1 MTAGSIPA
9 ELATA
14 CADVAAAADSDQ
26 IAGVQA
32 RYVATPASTGE
43 ASALLRAAYALGL
56 TLVPRGSG
64 HRQHWGAPPASC
76 DVIVDTG
83 RLDQVLEHVAGDQ
96 VLRVQAGVPLED
108 VAKVVASAG
117 QRLSLDPSSGGCI
130 GGVLATNAAGP
141 LRYRYGAPRDLLIG
155 ITVVRADG
163 TVARSGG
170 KVVKNVAGYDI
181 GKLFAGSYGTLGLI
195 TEANFRLHPMP
206 EQSTWLTLDA
216 ADPATAA
223 AAVRAVADSP
233 LTPSAIE
240 LSWPAADLP
249 LTVSVLLEG
258 DESSV
263 AVRTDRMT
271 ALIGR
276 GLAGRQP
283 DQAKQSGSQ
292 LSYPTV
298 AADGTCLRVAFWP
311 GQLAKVLTAIRTAAV
326 ANELDPAIAGSAG
339 AGVLTLAVPADADS
353 DAVARCVMEL
363 RAGLAG
369 LSAGSVVPSTASVVV
384 VHAPPDVRDRV
395 DLWGP
400 VSSLGLMQA
409 VKDQFDPQRRM
420 APGRFAGGI

>member
-14 CADVAAAADSDQ
+14 CADVVAAADADQ

-32 RYVATPASTGE
+32 RYVAAPASTDE
-43 ASALLRAAYALGL
+43 ASALLRAAAGLGL
-56 TLVPRGSG
+56 TLVPRGTG
-64 HRQHWGAPPASC
+64 RRQHWGAPPASC
-76 DVIVDTG
+76 DVIVDTR

-96 VLRVQAGVPLED
+96 VLRVQAGVPIDDL
-108 VAKVVASAG
+108 AKVVASAG
-117 QRLSLDPSSGGCI
+117 QRLSLDPPSGGCI

-195 TEANFRLHPMP
+195 TEATFRLHPMP
-206 EQSTWLTLDA
+206 EQSAWLALDA
-216 ADPATAA
+216 ADPAAAA
-223 AAVRAVADSP
+223 AAVRAIADSP
-233 LTPSAIE
+233 LTPSALE
-240 LSWPAADLP
+240 LSWPAADQP
-249 LTVSVLLEG
+249 LTVSVLLDG

-263 AVRTDRMT
+263 GVRTDRMR
-271 ALIGR
+271 ALVER

-283 DQAKQSGSQ
+283 DHN
-292 LSYPTV
+292 LHPTL
-298 AADGTCLRVAFWP
+298 AADGTYIRVGFWT
-311 GQLAKVLTAIRTAAV
+311 GQLAKVLTTIRTAAV
-326 ANELDPAIAGSAG
+326 ANELDPAIHGSAG
-339 AGVLTLAVPADADS
+339 AGVLHVTIPADAGA
-353 DAVARCVMEL
+353 DAVVRFIAEL

-369 LSAGSVVPSTASVVV
+369 LAAGSVVPSTASAVVLY
-384 VHAPPDVRDRV
+384 APRNVQDEV

-400 VSSLGLMQA
+400 VPSLGLMQA
-409 VKDQFDPQRRM
+409 VKDQFDPQGRM
-420 APGRFAGGI
+420 APGRFAGGM